1 MPNDEKPQTE
11 IRFSR
16 QFKRDLKQLAKRYRR
31 IKSDLN
37 PVLEQLQSGETPGD
51 RIQGTEH
58 LVYKVRIRNT
68 DAQKGKSGG
77 YRMIYYV
84 QVAELII
91 LITIY
96 SKSDQADISS
106 EEIVDIIQEL
116 EDETE
121 E

>member
-1 MPNDEKPQTE
+1 MTNDDKPQIE
-11 IRFSR
+11 VRYSK

-31 IKSDLN
+31 IKSDLS
-37 PVLEQLQSGETPGD
+37 PVLEQLQSGEIPGN

-58 LVYKVRIRNT
+58 LVYKARIRNT
-68 DAQKGKSGG
+68 DARKGKSGG

-84 QVAELII
+84 QVAERII

-106 EEIVDIIQEL
+106 EEIVDIIQEV